1 MSFSIG
7 VASTLL
13 ALPPLLLD
21 HLLPPDSQL
30 PPNILTTNEETKQ
43 HPRVAGFL
51 SWWSREDA
59 SGSKTTL
66 KTSAVVRD
74 NEQTPLQSSG
84 VDVERVRAREANGE
98 RIESTRVQHGTEER
112 SKLVQC
118 QEDPKGT
125 RRTELG
131 PTYELLGWTER

>member
-1 MSFSIG
+1 M
-7 VASTLL
+7 
-13 ALPPLLLD
+13 
-21 HLLPPDSQL
+21 
-30 PPNILTTNEETKQ
+30 
-43 HPRVAGFL
+43 AGFL